1 MKITFLSVLLSI
13 GFFSTGQVITY
24 VDVAVI
30 VNDNSQTS
38 IDIGN
43 YFQTARNI
51 PNQNMIHVLAPTTE
65 EIDSLQFEQ
74 VRAQIESH
82 LIANNLVD
90 SINYLVT
97 TKGVPLKVESGCFD
111 TIVSGQM
118 CASFDSELTL
128 ILGTYLNQ
136 VGSSGSWANPIYGA
150 TENFSRDSSG
160 IYLVTRLDGYTK
172 QDVFNLIDR
181 SGPST
186 GLNQQ
191 SAQAIVD
198 LNSAVSGDSTYF
210 MNYYLQ
216 PTYDFLINNSWNAQL
231 DANYNPLLNQSNVFS
246 YIYEGHGP
254 LTNVSL
260 GYSWSKGSISS
271 MSTCETATTFD
282 NSANTS
288 DYFLIADLIAEG
300 CTGAYGN
307 VDCIYFSQISNS
319 ETLLSRYL
327 DPVENYNLAESF
339 YMAEPRLSWQGV
351 VVGDPKSSVV
361 IDNLAN
367 ISKPVVDEISIY
379 PNPSAGII
387 KISANEIINSIVV
400 FDMKGAQVRNHNQ
413 LMSDSFELNLQ
424 GVKNGIY
431 MVQVEINGNLMR
443 ERIVINH

>member
-1 MKITFLSVLLSI
+1 MKTTILVIALLAGYSAM
-13 GFFSTGQVITY
+13 SQTTY
-24 VDVAVI
+24 DDVAVVI
-30 VNDNSQTS
+30 NDNSQTS

-43 YFQTARNI
+43 YFQSARNI

-82 LIANNLVD
+82 LISNNLAD

-128 ILGTYLNQ
+128 ILGTYANYA
-136 VGSSGSWANPIYGA
+136 GTSGSWANPIYGA

-198 LNSAVSGDSTYF
+198 LNLAVSFDSSYF

-216 PTYDFLINNSWNAQL
+216 PTYDFLINNSWNVQL
-231 DANYNPLLNQSNVFS
+231 DVNYSPVLNQTNVFS

-254 LTNVSL
+254 ATNVSL
-260 GYSWSKGSISS
+260 GYSWTEGSICS

-282 NSANTS
+282 NLANTS

-307 VDCIYFSQISNS
+307 VNCIYFSQISNS

-361 IDNLAN
+361 LDNLAS
-367 ISKPVVDEISIY
+367 ISKPEIDEISIY
-379 PNPSAGII
+379 PNPSTGII
-387 KISANEIINSIVV
+387 NVNADETINSIVV
-400 FDMKGAQVRNHNQ
+400 FDMKGSQVMNYNQ
-413 LMSDSFELNLQ
+413 IMNNSVELNLQ
-424 GVKNGIY
+424 DFENGVY
-431 MVQVEINGNLMR
+431 LVQVEIRGNFIR